1 MERFLKYLE
10 SQDLHRVS
18 LRELLLSDSTTAI
31 MNVAIDPEQLD
42 VTVTSC
48 DAASQLIVVRG
59 AAQGDV
65 KITLAEGAR
74 LNLLEVLFGG
84 GESRMMIDQGENSVL
99 RSTVVELE
107 ASKADYRVALS
118 GRGADVDVDMLQMV
132 ADGDHS
138 VMNIRIEHNTSDC
151 TSRSLSKCVAG
162 GKSTGEFHGMVYVA
176 QDAQR
181 TASEQNSR
189 NVALSSE
196 ARIVAEPQLEIY
208 ADDVKC
214 THGATVGQMNKE
226 AILYMRQRG
235 LSEEQARKVQ
245 LDGFISDVTG
255 RCAFETL
262 REALSELVTERLHSF

>member
-42 VTVTSC
+42 VTVSSY

-59 AAQGDV
+59 GAQGDV
-65 KITLAEGAR
+65 KITLAEGAK
-74 LNLLEVLFGG
+74 LNLLEILFAG
-84 GESRMMIDQGENSVL
+84 GESRMVISQGANSVL
-99 RSTVVELE
+99 NSTVIEAE
-107 ASKADYRVALS
+107 ASKADYRVSLE
-118 GRGADVDVDMLQMV
+118 GRGADANVDMLQLV
-132 ADGDHS
+132 ADGDYS
-138 VMNIRIEHNTSDC
+138 NMNIRIEHNVSDC
-151 TSRSLSKCVAG
+151 TSCSLSKCVAG

-181 TASEQNSR
+181 TSSEQNSR
-189 NVALSSE
+189 NVALSSD

-245 LDGFISDVTG
+245 LDGFISDVTE
-255 RCAFETL
+255 RCSLEVL